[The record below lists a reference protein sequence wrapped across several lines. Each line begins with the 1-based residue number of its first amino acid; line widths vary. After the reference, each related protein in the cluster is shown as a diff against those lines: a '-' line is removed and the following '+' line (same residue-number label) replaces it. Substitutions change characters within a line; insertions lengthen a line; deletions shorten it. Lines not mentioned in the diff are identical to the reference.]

1 MSSSH
6 DSASTREPRGEH
18 RHLDERELFE
28 AAASREP
35 QSAASRE
42 SRATAST
49 LACAQCAAR
58 LGELRAGL
66 ARLRE
71 LADVEPDR
79 RGAALVQRVL
89 ARTVGEGFA
98 EPLSWRGDLR
108 LVLSFARERLRA
120 SIWLRVA
127 AALLAIHVGALPV
140 LAWIVLRADRPSPHF
155 FSKIEPLPR
164 ESNFAQPEEAPLPLE
179 SSNPGDLEPG
189 LVEVQPAP
197 GRPVERGDGDRWS
210 GERREQARGLRA
222 FAWPA
227 ATAENRPATAFGAR
241 LWARSRYAIHGE
253 APAGFEAH
261 AEESIGANTGVNT
274 LAAQQNLLALELEL
288 ELDRVALGDK
298 LANAAAL
305 AERLLTLGPS
315 ASAPRTPLAES
326 ALARAARL
334 GVGAPIGANESTPLL
349 GAAWFEA
356 LRAAAP
362 SEPDGYTRLWT
373 TLEPR

>member
-6 DSASTREPRGEH
+6 DRASTREPRGEH
-18 RHLDERELFE
+18 RHLDDRELFE
-28 AAASREP
+28 AAV
-35 QSAASRE
+35 SRE
-42 SRATAST
+42 SRATESRATGST
-49 LACAQCAAR
+49 LACPQCAAR

-98 EPLSWRGDLR
+98 EPLSWRGDVR

-120 SIWLRVA
+120 SMWLRVA

-140 LAWIVLRADRPSPHF
+140 LAWIVLRADRPLPHF

-179 SSNPGDLEPG
+179 SANPGDLEPR

-197 GRPVERGDGDRWS
+197 GRPAERGDTDRWS
-210 GERREQARGLRA
+210 GERRQQARALRA

-227 ATAENRPATAFGAR
+227 ATADNRPATAFGAR

-253 APAGFEAH
+253 APAGFDALAEA
-261 AEESIGANTGVNT
+261 STPD
-274 LAAQQNLLALELEL
+274 AQQDLLALELEL
-288 ELDRVALGDK
+288 ELDRVAFGDK

-315 ASAPRTPLAES
+315 ASAPRTPLAEL

-334 GVGAPIGANESTPLL
+334 GVGEPAGATEPAWLL
-349 GAAWFEA
+349 GAAWHEA

-373 TLEPR
+373 KLRPR